1 MTGETNMPVSKL
13 EINLGT
19 LLEKSANKHKDKIA
33 LYFHHEAEG
42 VTFEQLN
49 KRANQFANAL
59 KNQGIQ
65 KGDHVAVML
74 ANCPEFPY
82 TWLALAKLGAVMI
95 PLNNG
100 YQAKDLEYILTNSD
114 ASALVIQDTFTS
126 RFREAKG
133 NTPNI
138 KKIFIVGETQDD
150 LGKVLS
156 ELAVSESDML
166 SASDINVSK
175 DDLMNI
181 QYTSGTTGLPKG
193 CMLTHE
199 YWMLLGGSVA
209 ELMNEKD
216 VFLCVTPFYY
226 MDPQWEL
233 IMCLTAGC
241 TMVITRKYSA
251 SRYMKWINQ
260 YNITVSWATMAAW
273 TLKQPQSEY
282 DKNHKL
288 RFLFVGA
295 FPPKLQKEFENRF
308 SVKIREAFGMTEI
321 GPGMFVPLEDDHMTG
336 SGSVGKPLGI
346 RKVKIVDQTG
356 SEVPQ
361 GETGELWI
369 TGPGML
375 LGYYKNPEAT
385 SRIFEGKWFKTGDLF
400 KQDEN
405 GYYYIVGRIKDMI
418 RRSGEN
424 ISAKEVENIL
434 TSHPQIKSAAVIAV
448 PDESRGEE
456 VKAYIIPADKET
468 PETIPP
474 RSIIEYCSKRIARFK
489 LPRYIEYKDTFP
501 STATGKVQK
510 HLLIK
515 EKKDLSS
522 GCFDR
527 MA

>member
-1 MTGETNMPVSKL
+1 MQVSKL
-13 EINLGT
+13 EINLGA

-33 LYFHHEAEG
+33 LHFHHEAEE

-49 KRANQFANAL
+49 KRVNQFANAL
-59 KNQGIQ
+59 KKQGVK

-74 ANCPEFPY
+74 PNCPEFPY

-114 ASALVIQDTFTS
+114 ACALVIQDAFAP
-126 RFREAKG
+126 RFREAQK
-133 NTPNI
+133 NAPKI
-138 KKIFIVGETQDD
+138 KKIFIVGKAQND
-150 LGKVLS
+150 LGEVLS
-156 ELAVSESDML
+156 ELAACEPDTF
-166 SASDINVSK
+166 SASDISVSK

-241 TMVITRKYSA
+241 TMIITRKFSP
-251 SRYMKWINQ
+251 SRYMKWINR
-260 YNITVSWATMAAW
+260 YNVTVSWATMAAW
-273 TLKQPQSEY
+273 TLKQPESEY

-288 RFLFVGA
+288 RFMFVGA

-308 SVKIREAFGMTEI
+308 NVKIREAFGMTEI
-321 GPGMFVPLEDDHMTG
+321 GPGMFVPLEDDHMVG
-336 SGSVGKPLGI
+336 SGSVGKPLKI
-346 RKVKIVDQTG
+346 RKVKIVDKIG
-356 SEVPQ
+356 NEVSR
-361 GETGELWI
+361 GETGELLI

-375 LGYYKNPEAT
+375 KGYYKNPEA
-385 SRIFEGKWFKTGDLF
+385 SKEIFDNEWFKTGDLF

-405 GYYYIVGRIKDMI
+405 GYYYIVGRTKDMI

-424 ISAKEVENIL
+424 IAAKEVENVL
-434 TSHPQIKSAAVIAV
+434 TSHPKIKSAAVIAV

-456 VKAYIIPADKET
+456 VKAYIIPVDKET

-474 RSIIEYCSKRIARFK
+474 EEIIEYCSERIAQFK
-489 LPRYIEYKDTFP
+489 LPRYIEYKDAFP
-501 STATGKVQK
+501 STATGKIQK

-515 EKKDLSS
+515 EKEDLSS

-527 MA
+527 TA

>member
-1 MTGETNMPVSKL
+1 MSVSKL
-13 EINLGT
+13 EANIGT
-19 LLEKSANKHKDKIA
+19 LLDKSANKHKDKTAI
-33 LYFHHEAEG
+33 YFHHEAQG
-42 VTFEQLN
+42 VTFDQLN
-49 KRANQFANAL
+49 KKANQFANAL
-59 KNQGIQ
+59 RKQGIK

-74 ANCPEFPY
+74 PNCPEFPY
-82 TWLALAKLGAVMI
+82 TWLGLAKLGAVMI

-114 ASALVIQDTFTS
+114 ACALVIQDGFVP
-126 RFREAKG
+126 RFREAKT

-138 KKIFIVGETQDD
+138 KKIFMVGETQEDM
-150 LGKVLS
+150 GEVLA
-156 ELAVSESDML
+156 ELAACESDEF
-166 SASDINVSK
+166 SSGDGDISK

-199 YWMLLGGSVA
+199 YWMLLGASVA
-209 ELMNEKD
+209 ELMNEDD

-260 YNITVSWATMAAW
+260 YNITVAWATMAPW
-273 TLKQPQSEY
+273 TLKQPESEY
-282 DKNHKL
+282 DKNHNL
-288 RFLFVGA
+288 RFMFVGA
-295 FPPKLQKEFENRF
+295 FPPKLHKEFENRF
-308 SVKIREAFGMTEI
+308 NVKIREAFGMTEI
-321 GPGMFVPLEDDHMTG
+321 GPGMFVPLEDDYMTG
-336 SGSVGKPLGI
+336 SGSVGKPLEI
-346 RKVKIVDQTG
+346 RKVKIVDEAG
-356 SEVPQ
+356 NEVPR
-361 GETGELWI
+361 GEAGELLI

-375 LGYYKNPEAT
+375 KGYYKNPEAT
-385 SRIFEGKWFKTGDLF
+385 ADAFDGQWFRTGDLF

-418 RRSGEN
+418 RRSAEN
-424 ISAKEVENIL
+424 ISAKEVENVL
-434 TSHPQIKSAAVIAV
+434 AAHPKIKSAAVIPV

-456 VKAYIIPADKET
+456 VKAYIIPADGET
-468 PETIPP
+468 RESIPP
-474 RSIIEYCSKRIARFK
+474 HEIIEYCSKRIAEFK
-489 LPRYIEYKDTFP
+489 LPRYIEYREFFP
-501 STATGKVQK
+501 STPTGKIQK

-515 EKKDLSS
+515 EKENLSS

>member
-1 MTGETNMPVSKL
+1 MPVSKL

-19 LLEKSANKHKDKIA
+19 LLEESAGKHKDKIA
-33 LYFHHEAEG
+33 IHFHHEAED
-42 VTFEQLN
+42 VTFEQLS
-49 KRANQFANAL
+49 KRVNQFANAL
-59 KNQGIQ
+59 KNQGVK

-74 ANCPEFPY
+74 PNCPEFPY
-82 TWLALAKLGAVMI
+82 TWLGLAKLGAVMI
-95 PLNNG
+95 PLNNS

-114 ASALVIQDTFTS
+114 ACVLVIQDTFTS

-133 NTPNI
+133 NTHNI

-150 LGKVLS
+150 LGEILS
-156 ELAVSESDML
+156 ELAAYEPDTFSDT
-166 SASDINVSK
+166 DINVSK
-175 DDLMNI
+175 NDLMNI

-199 YWMLLGGSVA
+199 YWMLLGKSVA
-209 ELMNEKD
+209 ELMHEKD

-233 IMCLTAGC
+233 IMCLAAGC

-260 YNITVSWATMAAW
+260 YNVTVSWATMAAW
-273 TLKQPQSEY
+273 TLKQPESEY
-282 DKNHKL
+282 DKNHRL
-288 RFLFVGA
+288 RFMFVGA
-295 FPPKLQKEFENRF
+295 FPPKLHKEFENRF
-308 SVKIREAFGMTEI
+308 NVKIREAFGMTEI

-346 RKVKIVDQTG
+346 RKVKILDEIG
-356 SEVPQ
+356 KKVPQ
-361 GETGELWI
+361 GETGELLI
-369 TGPGML
+369 AGPGML
-375 LGYYKNPEAT
+375 KGYYKNPEAT
-385 SRIFEGKWFKTGDLF
+385 KEVFDGGWFKTGDLF

-418 RRSGEN
+418 RRSAEN
-424 ISAKEVENIL
+424 ISAKEVENVL
-434 TSHPQIKSAAVIAV
+434 TSHPKIKSAAVIAV

-468 PETIPP
+468 SETIPP
-474 RSIIEYCSKRIARFK
+474 GEIIEYCSKRIARFK

-501 STATGKVQK
+501 STATGKIQK
-510 HLLIK
+510 HLLIEGK
-515 EKKDLSS
+515 EDLSS

-527 MA
+527 TA